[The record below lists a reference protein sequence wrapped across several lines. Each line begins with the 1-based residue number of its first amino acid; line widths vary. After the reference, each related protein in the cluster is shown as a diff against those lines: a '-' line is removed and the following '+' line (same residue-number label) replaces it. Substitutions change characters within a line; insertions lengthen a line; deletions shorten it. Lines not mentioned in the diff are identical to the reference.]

1 MVGGSTTGRGAVLL
15 LAVLPLAA
23 LSLAGCGVQTSAATG
38 VTEQACRTLT
48 AARAEMAKLTSG
60 ADERTVGD
68 VKARIGW
75 IDALLA
81 KARTETSGVAQAAI
95 ATVQA
100 SLGPAQQVLSPL
112 PDDGPLTSLPRD
124 FSGSRTGAGYRFED
138 LWLAVGCSGG
148 SSS

>member
-1 MVGGSTTGRGAVLL
+1 MRIDSTRGRAAAV
-15 LAVLPLAA
+15 VLVA
-23 LSLAGCGVQTSAATG
+23 LSLAGCGVQATAAEG
-38 VTEQACRTLT
+38 VTAQACRTLT
-48 AARAEMAKLTSG
+48 AARAEVAKLASG
-60 ADERTVGD
+60 TDERTVGD

-81 KARTETSGVAQAAI
+81 KAGRETSGGARTVI

-138 LWLAVGCSGG
+138 LWLTVGCPGG
-148 SSS
+148 AAS

>member
-1 MVGGSTTGRGAVLL
+1 MVGSSTTGRGAALL

-23 LSLAGCGVQTSAATG
+23 VSLAGCGEQVAAATG

-81 KARTETSGVAQAAI
+81 KARTEASGAAQVAI

-124 FSGSRTGAGYRFED
+124 FSGSRTGAGYRFAD
-138 LWLAVGCSGG
+138 LWFVVGCPGASA
-148 SSS
+148 S